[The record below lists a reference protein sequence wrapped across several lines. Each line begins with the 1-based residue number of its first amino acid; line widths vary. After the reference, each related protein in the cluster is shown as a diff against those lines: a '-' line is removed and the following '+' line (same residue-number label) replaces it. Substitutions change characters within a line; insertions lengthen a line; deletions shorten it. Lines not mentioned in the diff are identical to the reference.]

1 MHGRWSTWILQ
12 SNFAS
17 PDWPMTSMKPM
28 HWTPLRPDAPWPE
41 RGLVW
46 AVAGLRV
53 PEVGPF
59 TKTWPNKTSR
69 GSFRRIF
76 WVVSTKKAGGWFL
89 VGCFRKTGA
98 ERWIAG
104 LQMAVFVVYVF
115 FLLGCGDSGSLKSK
129 VCLLGNRV
137 CWKKLCGL

>member
-1 MHGRWSTWILQ
+1 M
-12 SNFAS
+12 
-17 PDWPMTSMKPM
+17 
-28 HWTPLRPDAPWPE
+28 
-41 RGLVW
+41 
-46 AVAGLRV
+46 
-53 PEVGPF
+53 
-59 TKTWPNKTSR
+59 
-69 GSFRRIF
+69 
-76 WVVSTKKAGGWFL
+76 VSTKKAGGWFL